1 MRISDWSSDVCS
13 SDLVSFGE
21 LKFSVTENHNGSYF
35 FDPDNV
41 TKQRAYDMIN
51 VSASWTSL
59 DESVTATLYARNVL
73 SEKVQSQVVA
83 TRIGYLTAYGNE
95 PFNFGASLRSEE
107 RRVGKECLSTVRSR
121 WSPDHEKKKKI
132 K

>member
-1 MRISDWSSDVCS
+1 MLISDWSSNVCS

-59 DESVTATLYARNVL
+59 DESVTATLYARHVL

-83 TRIGYLTAYGNE
+83 TRTGYM
-95 PFNFGASLRSEE
+95 RSEE
-107 RRVGKECLSTVRSR
+107 RRVGKEYASRFRSR
-121 WSPDHEKKKKI
+121 W
-132 K
+132 

>member
-1 MRISDWSSDVCS
+1 MIRRPPRSTRTDT
-13 SDLVSFGE
+13 LFPYTT
-21 LKFSVTENHNGSYF
+21 LF
-35 FDPDNV
+35 
-41 TKQRAYDMIN
+41 RAYDMIN

-95 PFNFGASLRSEE
+95 HVNFGASLRFNFKWLRDSILTFIII
-107 RRVGKECLSTVRSR
+107 RRPVRG
-121 WSPDHEKKKKI
+121 WLK
-132 K
+132 